1 MNKESTL
8 VLRMNLSIPVRL
20 LIGLV
25 LVTSISLN
33 AQAHVV
39 TIGSISYTPAKEIKK
54 FKPLI
59 DYLNSKLEAQGIEKV
74 NIRIAS
80 NIDEM
85 ISLMKSGQVDMYID
99 SPFPSLQLVESG
111 ASKIALRRWKNGVKE
126 YHTVIFVHK
135 DSDIEKITDLKG
147 KLIAF
152 AEPYSTS
159 GYYLPKASLQQNSLR
174 LTEKSSR
181 HENVAADEVGYI
193 FSEDDANTI
202 TWVRKRRVAAGATG
216 NIRFDKIKSRLK
228 SQLKI
233 IFRSI
238 DVPRHVVSYRKNIPP
253 ATETALTQALLD
265 MHKSEYGLQQLLA
278 FIKTTRFDKFPVPV
292 SEAMDPIRAL
302 ASAFK

>member
-1 MNKESTL
+1 
-8 VLRMNLSIPVRL
+8 MNLSFPVRL
-20 LIGLV
+20 LIGL
-25 LVTSISLN
+25 LLITSISFS
-33 AQAHVV
+33 AQAQVV
-39 TIGSISYTPAKEIKK
+39 TIGSISYTPAKEIKQ

-59 DYLNSKLEAQGIEKV
+59 DYLYSKLEAQGIEKV

-85 ISLMKSGQVDMYID
+85 ISLMKSGQVDIYID

-111 ASKIALRRWKNGVKE
+111 ASKIALRRWKSGVKE
-126 YHTVIFVHK
+126 YHSVIFVHK

-152 AEPYSTS
+152 EEPFSTS
-159 GYYLPKASLQQNSLR
+159 GYYLPKASLKKNGLR

-181 HENVAADEVGYI
+181 HENVAADEIGYI

-202 TWVRKRRVAAGATG
+202 TWVRKLRVAAGATD
-216 NIRFDKIKSRLK
+216 NVTFDKIKSRLK

-238 DVPRHVVSYRKNIPP
+238 DVPRQVVSYRKNISP
-253 ATETALTQALLD
+253 ATEVALTRALLD
-265 MHKSEYGLQQLLA
+265 MHKSEYGQQQLQA
-278 FIKTTRFDKFPVPV
+278 FKKTARFDKFPVPV
-292 SEAMDPIRAL
+292 KEVMAPIEAL
-302 ASAFK
+302 ADAFR